1 MDELLMN
8 LAKSSPIALVAIFAL
23 WRMSVV
29 MLALIAGFLVMAETV
44 EKDISG

>member
-29 MLALIAGFLVMAETV
+29 MLALIAGFLEMALPV

>member
-29 MLALIAGFLVMAETV
+29 MLALIDGFLAIAVPV
-44 EKDISG
+44 EKDIEG

>member
-29 MLALIAGFLVMAETV
+29 MLALIAGFLEMASPV
-44 EKDISG
+44 EKDT